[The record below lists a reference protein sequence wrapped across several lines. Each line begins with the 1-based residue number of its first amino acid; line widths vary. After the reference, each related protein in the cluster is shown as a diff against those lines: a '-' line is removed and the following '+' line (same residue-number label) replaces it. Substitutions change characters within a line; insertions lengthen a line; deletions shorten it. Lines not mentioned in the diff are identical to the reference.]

1 MSSEIHNNVCEICG
15 KEALSGILT
24 DNEVKLRYSCIDH
37 YLQVYQK
44 IKEEKEKKRIR
55 RNEF

>member
-15 KEALSGILT
+15 KEGLSGILS
-24 DNEVKLRYSCIDH
+24 DNELRYSCIDH

-44 IKEEKEKKRIR
+44 IKEEKEKKGI

>member
-15 KEALSGILT
+15 KEGLSGILS
-24 DNEVKLRYSCIDH
+24 DNESRYSCIDH
-37 YLQVYQK
+37 YLEVYQK
-44 IKEEKEKKRIR
+44 IKEEKKGI